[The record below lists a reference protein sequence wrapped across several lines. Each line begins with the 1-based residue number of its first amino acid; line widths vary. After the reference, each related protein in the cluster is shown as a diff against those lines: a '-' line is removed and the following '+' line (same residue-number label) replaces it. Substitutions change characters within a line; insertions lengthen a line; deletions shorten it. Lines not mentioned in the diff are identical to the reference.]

1 MALEWVRMKYTC
13 FILKL
18 IWMEPYIHNV
28 LRVLSHCHV
37 KKQCYTCCDLILF
50 VGEFQVKV
58 LTEKRQAIDKEK
70 KKLKKKQKT
79 Q

>member
-1 MALEWVRMKYTC
+1 M
-13 FILKL
+13 
-18 IWMEPYIHNV
+18 
-28 LRVLSHCHV
+28 
-37 KKQCYTCCDLILF
+37 ILF

-70 KKLKKKQKT
+70 KLKKKQKT